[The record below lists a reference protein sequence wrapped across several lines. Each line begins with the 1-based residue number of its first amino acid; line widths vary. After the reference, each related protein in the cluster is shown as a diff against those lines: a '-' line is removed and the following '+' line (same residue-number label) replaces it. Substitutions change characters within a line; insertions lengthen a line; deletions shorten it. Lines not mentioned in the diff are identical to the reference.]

1 MGLYH
6 PHQNWPFPL
15 TSQQQHPEKP
25 FLRLLGPLCLLADLP
40 ALTSHFYFSMLRP
53 ILSLSLGLTR
63 RGTLT
68 RSPCVATGQGRW
80 LGSAWR
86 RRSLHITSHFE
97 AETADTTSKESK
109 NPHPRNTAA
118 TSTPPPNGAPDAEVS
133 GEATTSKIPARVP
146 KAKKSKA
153 AKKLKGEGKVKQ
165 GKKSGKSRI
174 NKEQEGAMGLDIT
187 DSRREA
193 GPAAPQANMGRAK
206 KPSLKML
213 EYASDL
219 EKFQN
224 LADEL
229 TTNCGTLET
238 ITLNDIDEGRPSGEG
253 PYSAEEIERAI
264 QYLQS
269 GFTMAQLKT
278 YYISHHGGTQV
289 APPLSS
295 NLRKAEVVELII
307 ARLWRMRRSKEEL
320 ISAIRQRRVLATETL
335 HVTPTL
341 VKLLRFKNVPANLA
355 LKTLC
360 QITPDESA
368 GTVTLEGPSRPV
380 ELARGALRRIE
391 QCLSSETLELP
402 AGKGGLSASRRPT
415 EAALDYVGRACQTVV
430 VFEEP
435 GTFRITAITKQDLLA
450 TKRLLIHH
458 FWTNTTARFLLG
470 VPPVESDDT
479 PALILAPIVSP
490 PVLGGLVCHPPLSRL
505 QRIQPIN
512 RLHPMDDLEE
522 ALALHPIDRT
532 TRKLLGDQPDT
543 ETGLGQLYQT
553 WMERYHELRTHYPGL
568 GIRLAVRFGQVGT
581 CPADRLNESNFFAA
595 ALHSAAVEGEGA
607 LSIDQLLTSRLFQ
620 NEGVEEN
627 KGGGESA
634 AADGTYVV
642 NAGNFPVRALFQLGD
657 RVAPETRVVAR
668 WTALSHGSHHGSATG
683 SPPSPLPRAVQL
695 EAILQPSTNPTDLA
709 GPTPLVSLRQIVD
722 HNIAHLLLPD
732 HPFDLTL
739 EAHYEVQVPAGTPLF
754 ESVAETVRHTQ
765 ISLQPDE
772 PIQVHAVPFGMEAT
786 FPCHSINASPA
797 SSSSSSSSSATTTTT
812 TATAIEKITDSYF
825 LTALYGEV
833 TRNSEH
839 GKLPITCQTRTDIFT
854 GHVQDHLTGIFLTT
868 RSAVPTADAVPQGDE
883 VEAVSP
889 VGTPFTETQ
898 GVAEWAQ
905 FVLDNVRLIKQEASA
920 SLQHSGDE

>member
-1 MGLYH
+1 
-6 PHQNWPFPL
+6 
-15 TSQQQHPEKP
+15 
-25 FLRLLGPLCLLADLP
+25 
-40 ALTSHFYFSMLRP
+40 MLRP

-86 RRSLHITSHFE
+86 RRSLHITSRFE
-97 AETADTTSKESK
+97 AEAADTTPKESK
-109 NPHPRNTAA
+109 NPYPQNTAA
-118 TSTPPPNGAPDAEVS
+118 TSTPPPNGTPDTQVN
-133 GEATTSKIPARVP
+133 GEATTFEIPTRVP
-146 KAKKSKA
+146 QAKKSKA
-153 AKKLKGEGKVKQ
+153 AKKHKGEGKVKQ

-174 NKEQEGAMGLDIT
+174 NKGKEGAMGLDIT
-187 DSRREA
+187 DNQEA
-193 GPAAPQANMGRAK
+193 GPAAPQANAGRAK

-219 EKFQN
+219 EKFQS

-341 VKLLRFKNVPANLA
+341 VRLLRFKNVPANLA

-402 AGKGGLSASRRPT
+402 AGNGGLGASRRPT

-435 GTFRITAITKQDLLA
+435 RTFRITAITKQDLLA

-458 FWTNTTARFLLG
+458 FWANTTAGFLLG

-512 RLHPMDDLEE
+512 RLHPMDDPEE
-522 ALALHPIDRT
+522 DLALHPIDRA
-532 TRKLLGDQPDT
+532 TRNLLGDQPDT

-620 NEGVEEN
+620 NDGVEEN
-627 KGGGESA
+627 KGGRESVA
-634 AADGTYVV
+634 AGGTYVV
-642 NAGNFPVRALFQLGD
+642 NAGNFPARALFQLGD

-668 WTALSHGSHHGSATG
+668 WTALSHGSHNGSAMG

-695 EAILQPSTNPTDLA
+695 EAVLQPSTNPTDLT
-709 GPTPLVSLRQIVD
+709 GPTPLVSLRQIVA
-722 HNIAHLLLPD
+722 HSITHLLLPD

-765 ISLQPDE
+765 ISLKPDE

-786 FPCHSINASPA
+786 FPCQTINASPA
-797 SSSSSSSSSATTTTT
+797 TTTTTTT
-812 TATAIEKITDSYF
+812 TATTTAQMTDSYF

-854 GHVQDHLTGIFLTT
+854 GHAQDHLIGTFLTT
-868 RSAVPTADAVPQGDE
+868 RSVVPTADAGPKGSE

-898 GVAEWAQ
+898 GVVEWAQ

-920 SLQHSGDE
+920 SLQYSGDE